1 MDTSVHMS
9 RSGLILVL
17 FLAASILP
25 GCQEEVPEAPYI
37 ARVGNAFL
45 TQEEVNRL
53 LENRSAL
60 LDSADAVSQI
70 VEQWVTNQLLFQEA
84 SDRGLK
90 GDPDVQRLLADNER
104 SVMIDALVTRM
115 LDAEMGDGPE
125 EAAIRTYYEQH
136 REQLALREPFVRVSH
151 LVFENPD
158 SAEAVRARLS
168 TGGDPGTAP
177 YTDNVARQLDPD
189 SFYPQRQLF
198 AAIPGLGQAVSD
210 MRIGQV
216 LPVFEHEGSFHVVLL
231 LDRLDAG
238 TVPSLEMIHDDIRDR
253 VAIQMRKQ
261 LYARQVQR
269 LRTRAM
275 AREELEIR

>member
-1 MDTSVHMS
+1 MDASVHMN
-9 RSGLILVL
+9 RLRWIPLLILSISVL
-17 FLAASILP
+17 A
-25 GCQEEVPEAPYI
+25 GCQEDVPETPYI
-37 ARVGNAFL
+37 ARVGNAVL

-115 LDAEMGDGPE
+115 LNAEMGDGPE

-136 REQLALREPFVRVSH
+136 REQLALREPFVRISH

-158 SAEAVRARLS
+158 SAEAVRRRLQS
-168 TGGDPGTAP
+168 GSVSDVEPD
-177 YTDNVARQLDPD
+177 TDNVARQLDPD

-198 AAIPGLGQAVSD
+198 AAIPGLGPSVSEV
-210 MRIGQV
+210 RVGEV
-216 LPVFEHEGSFHVVLL
+216 LPVFEHDGSYHVVRL

-238 TVPSLEMIHDDIRDR
+238 TVPSLDMIHDDIRDR